1 MREFRRRDFL
11 TFAAGLGAAW
21 LTPLRAMA
29 AARDLSGTLP
39 GTPGAGM
46 AQAGGNYGNLL
57 ILIELK
63 GGNDG
68 LNTVIPY
75 GDSLYASL
83 RPNIGIKREKVI
95 QLDGH
100 SGLHPELGAL
110 MPMWQAKEL
119 AIVQGVGYPQ
129 PNLSHFRSIEIW
141 NTASRADEYLRDGWL
156 SRAFAEHAV
165 PAGFDADGVIV
176 GSAELGPLAGGA
188 RAVTL
193 TNPAQFLR
201 DAGLASAN
209 AAQVS
214 NPALAHVLRVE
225 NDIVKAADGLRP
237 RQGQYVLKTSMP
249 SGAFGNVVKTALQ
262 VVAAAD
268 SSMGVPQ
275 PGRGVAVLRLTLNG
289 FDTHQNQP
297 GQQANLLRQL
307 AQGMMALRAGL
318 TELGRWQSTMIVT
331 YAEFGRRPR
340 ENQSNGT
347 DHGTV
352 APHFIAG
359 GRVRGGL
366 YGEVPRLDRLDGNGN
381 LPFAVDFRDVYATV
395 LQRWWG
401 MSAQPVLGGAFQPL
415 DVLRA

>member
-1 MREFRRRDFL
+1 MRRRDFL
-11 TFAAGLGAAW
+11 TFAGGLGAAW
-21 LTPLRAMA
+21 LAPTPVFA
-29 AARDLSGTLP
+29 AARDLSGMLP
-39 GTPGAGM
+39 A
-46 AQAGGNYGNLL
+46 AGGNYGNLL

-75 GDSLYASL
+75 ADPLYASL
-83 RPNIGIKREKVI
+83 RPTIGVKREQVV
-95 QLDGH
+95 QLDEH
-100 SGLHPELGAL
+100 SGLHPEMRAL
-110 MPMWQAKEL
+110 LPMWQAREL

-141 NTASRADEYLRDGWL
+141 NTASRSDEYLRDGWL
-156 SRAFAEHAV
+156 SRAFAEQAV
-165 PAGFDADGVIV
+165 PPGFDADGVIV
-176 GSAELGPLAGGA
+176 GSAELGPLGGGA

-201 DAGLASAN
+201 DANLASAN
-209 AAQVS
+209 ASQVS

-237 RQGQYVLKTSMP
+237 RQGQYVLRTPMP
-249 SGAFGNVVKTALQ
+249 PGAFGNVVKTALQ

-268 SSMGVPQ
+268 SPTGVPL

-307 AQGMMALRAGL
+307 SQGMMALRSGL
-318 TELGRWQSTMIVT
+318 TELNRWQSTMIVT
-331 YAEFGRRPR
+331 YAEFGRRAR

-366 YGEVPRLDRLDGNGN
+366 YGDVPRLDRLDGNGN
-381 LPFAVDFRDVYATV
+381 LPFAVDFREVYATV

-401 MSAQPVLGGAFQPL
+401 LNPQPVLGGAFKPL
-415 DVLRA
+415 DVLRV

>member
-1 MREFRRRDFL
+1 MRRRNFL
-11 TFAAGLGAAW
+11 TFAGGLGAAW
-21 LTPLRAMA
+21 LAPMPVLGA
-29 AARDLSGTLP
+29 APNLSGTRT
-39 GTPGAGM
+39 GT
-46 AQAGGNYGNLL
+46 GGNYGNLL
-57 ILIELK
+57 ILVELK

-68 LNTVIPY
+68 LNTVVPY
-75 GDSLYASL
+75 ADPLYAAL
-83 RPNIGIKREKVI
+83 RPSIGIARDHVV
-95 QLDGH
+95 QLDER
-100 SGLHPELGAL
+100 SGLHPAMGVLL
-110 MPMWQAKEL
+110 PMWRANEL

-141 NTASRADEYLRDGWL
+141 NTASRSDEYLRDGWL
-156 SRAFAEHAV
+156 SCAFAQRAV

-176 GSAELGPLAGGA
+176 GSAELGPLGGGA

-201 DAGLASAN
+201 ESNLVSAN

-225 NDIVKAADGLRP
+225 NDIVRAANGLRP
-237 RQGQYVLKTSMP
+237 RQGQYVLRTPMP
-249 SGAFGNVVKTALQ
+249 AGAFGNGGKTALQ
-262 VVAAAD
+262 GVAAAD
-268 SSMGVPQ
+268 SSAGVPQ
-275 PGRGVAVLRLTLNG
+275 AGRGVAVVRLTLTG

-318 TELGRWQSTMIVT
+318 IELNRWESTMIVT
-331 YAEFGRRPR
+331 YAEFGRRAR
-340 ENQSNGT
+340 QNQSQGT

-366 YGEVPRLDRLDGNGN
+366 YGDVPRLDRLDGNGN
-381 LPFAVDFRDVYATV
+381 LPFAVDFREVYATV

-401 MSAQPVLGGAFQPL
+401 LDPQPVLGGPFKPL

>member
-1 MREFRRRDFL
+1 MRRRDFL
-11 TFAAGLGAAW
+11 TFAGGLGAAW
-21 LTPLRAMA
+21 LAPGPVLA
-29 AARDLSGTLP
+29 AAHDLSGTLP
-39 GTPGAGM
+39 G
-46 AQAGGNYGNLL
+46 AGGNYGNLL

-75 GDSLYASL
+75 ADPMYASL
-83 RPNIGIKREKVI
+83 RPSIGIKREQVV

-100 SGLHPELGAL
+100 SGLHPEMRPLL
-110 MPMWQAKEL
+110 PMWQAKEL
-119 AIVQGVGYPQ
+119 AIVQGVGYAQ

-141 NTASRADEYLRDGWL
+141 NTASRSDEYLRDGWL
-156 SRAFAEHAV
+156 SRAFAEQAV
-165 PAGFDADGVIV
+165 PPGFDADGVIV
-176 GSAELGPLAGGA
+176 GSAELGPLGGGA

-201 DAGLASAN
+201 DATLASAN
-209 AAQVS
+209 AVQVS

-237 RQGQYVLKTSMP
+237 RQGQYVLRTPMP
-249 SGAFGNVVKTALQ
+249 PGAFGNVVKTALQ

-268 SSMGVPQ
+268 SSAGVPL

-307 AQGMMALRAGL
+307 SLGMMALRAGL
-318 TELGRWQSTMIVT
+318 TELNRWQSTMIVT

-340 ENQSNGT
+340 ENQSQGT

-366 YGEVPRLDRLDGNGN
+366 YGDVPRLDRLDGNGN
-381 LPFAVDFRDVYATV
+381 LPFAVDFREVYATV

-401 MSAQPVLGGAFQPL
+401 LNPQTVLSGAFKPL
-415 DVLRA
+415 DVLRV

>member
-1 MREFRRRDFL
+1 MRRRDFL
-11 TFAAGLGAAW
+11 TFAGGLGAAW
-21 LTPLRAMA
+21 LAPWPAHA
-29 AARDLSGTLP
+29 AARDLSGMMP
-39 GTPGAGM
+39 GGGVGTVGAVGAG
-46 AQAGGNYGNLL
+46 GDYGNLL

-75 GDSLYASL
+75 ADPLYASL
-83 RPNIGIKREKVI
+83 RPNIGVKRDQVV
-95 QLDGH
+95 QLDAH
-100 SGLHPELGAL
+100 SGLHPELRAL
-110 MPMWQAKEL
+110 LPMWQAKEL
-119 AIVQGVGYPQ
+119 AVVQGVGYPE

-156 SRAFAEHAV
+156 SRAFAERPV

-176 GSAELGPLAGGA
+176 GSAELGPLGGGA

-201 DAGLASAN
+201 EAGLASAH
-209 AAQVS
+209 AARAS

-237 RQGQYVLKTSMP
+237 RQGQYTLRTPMP
-249 SGAFGNVVKTALQ
+249 AGAFGNVVKTALQ

-268 SSMGVPQ
+268 SPSGMPQ

-297 GQQANLLRQL
+297 GQQANLLRL
-307 AQGMMALRAGL
+307 LSQGMMALRSGL
-318 TELGRWQSTMIVT
+318 TELNRWQSTLIVT

-366 YGEVPRLDRLDGNGN
+366 YGEAPRLDRLDGNGN

-401 MSAQPVLGGAFQPL
+401 VNPRPVLGGVFRPL
-415 DVLRA
+415 DVFRT

>member
-1 MREFRRRDFL
+1 MRRRDFL
-11 TFAAGLGAAW
+11 TFASGLGAAW
-21 LTPLRAMA
+21 LTPMPVFGA
-29 AARDLSGTLP
+29 AHDLSGIRQ
-39 GTPGAGM
+39 GT
-46 AQAGGNYGNLL
+46 GGNYGNLL

-75 GDSLYASL
+75 ADPLYATL
-83 RPNIGIKREKVI
+83 RPSIGIARDQVV
-95 QLDGH
+95 QLDER
-100 SGLHPELGAL
+100 SGLHPAMGAL
-110 MPMWQAKEL
+110 LPMWQANEL

-141 NTASRADEYLRDGWL
+141 NTASRSDEYLRDGWL
-156 SRAFAEHAV
+156 SRAFSQRAV
-165 PAGFDADGVIV
+165 PPGFDADGVIV
-176 GSAELGPLAGGA
+176 GSAELGPLGGGA

-201 DAGLASAN
+201 EANLVSAN
-209 AAQVS
+209 AARVS

-225 NDIVKAADGLRP
+225 NDIVRAADGLRP
-237 RQGQYVLKTSMP
+237 RQGQYVLRAPMP
-249 SGAFGNVVKTALQ
+249 AGAFGNGVKTALQ

-268 SSMGVPQ
+268 SPAGVPQ

-307 AQGMMALRAGL
+307 AQGVMALRAGL
-318 TELGRWQSTMIVT
+318 IELNRWQSTMIVT
-331 YAEFGRRPR
+331 YAEFGRRAR
-340 ENQSNGT
+340 QNQSQGT

-352 APHFIAG
+352 APHFIVG

-366 YGEVPRLDRLDGNGN
+366 YGDVPRLDRLDGNGN
-381 LPFAVDFRDVYATV
+381 LPFAVDFREVYATV

-401 MSAQPVLGGAFQPL
+401 LDPQPVLGGVFKPL
-415 DVLRA
+415 NVLRA

>member
-1 MREFRRRDFL
+1 MLRRDFL
-11 TFAAGLGAAW
+11 TFAGGLGAAW
-21 LTPLRAMA
+21 LSPMPAYAT
-29 AARDLSGTLP
+29 ARELTGV
-39 GTPGAGM
+39 GRGERGH
-46 AQAGGNYGNLL
+46 YGNLL

-75 GDSLYASL
+75 ADPLYERL
-83 RPNIGIKREKVI
+83 RPAIGIKRDEVV
-95 QLDGH
+95 QLDER
-100 SGLHPELGAL
+100 SGLHPEMRAL
-110 MPMWQAKEL
+110 LPMWQAKEL
-119 AIVQGVGYPQ
+119 AIVQGVGYPA

-141 NTASRADEYLRDGWL
+141 NTASRSDEYLRDGWL
-156 SRAFAEHAV
+156 SRAFAQRAV
-165 PAGFDADGVIV
+165 PPGFDADGVIV
-176 GSAELGPLAGGA
+176 GSAELGPLGGGA

-193 TNPAQFLR
+193 THPAQFLR
-201 DAGLASAN
+201 EAGLAWGN
-209 AAQVS
+209 AARVS

-225 NDIVKAADGLRP
+225 NDIVRAADGLRP
-237 RQGQYVLKTSMP
+237 RQGQYVLRAPMP
-249 SGAFGNVVKTALQ
+249 PGAFGGVVKTALQ

-268 SSMGVPQ
+268 SPAGMPL

-318 TELGRWQSTMIVT
+318 TELNRWQSTMIVT
-331 YAEFGRRPR
+331 YAEFGRRAR
-340 ENQSNGT
+340 ENESRGT

-359 GRVRGGL
+359 GRIRGGL
-366 YGEVPRLDRLDGNGN
+366 YGEMPRLNGLDGNGN

-395 LQRWWG
+395 LERWWG
-401 MSAQPVLGGAFQPL
+401 LNPQSVLGGVFRPL
-415 DVLRA
+415 DVVRV

>member
-1 MREFRRRDFL
+1 MQRRDFL
-11 TFAAGLGAAW
+11 TFAGGLGAAW
-21 LTPLRAMA
+21 LTPTPVLA
-29 AARDLSGTLP
+29 AARNLSGGMP
-39 GTPGAGM
+39 GLGSH
-46 AQAGGNYGNLL
+46 YDNLL

-75 GDSLYASL
+75 ADPMYASL
-83 RPNIGIKREKVI
+83 RPNIGVKRDQVV
-95 QLDGH
+95 QLDPR
-100 SGLHPELGAL
+100 SGLHPEMRAL
-110 MPMWQAKEL
+110 LPMWQAKEL

-141 NTASRADEYLRDGWL
+141 NTASRSDEYLRDGWL
-156 SRAFAEHAV
+156 SRAFAEQAV
-165 PAGFDADGVIV
+165 PPGFDADGVIV
-176 GSAELGPLAGGA
+176 GSAELGPLGGGA

-193 TNPAQFLR
+193 TNPVQFLR
-201 DAGLASAN
+201 DANLASAN
-209 AAQVS
+209 ASQVS

-237 RQGQYVLKTSMP
+237 RQGQYVLRTPMP
-249 SGAFGNVVKTALQ
+249 QGAFGNVVKTALQ

-268 SSMGVPQ
+268 SSTGVPQ

-307 AQGMMALRAGL
+307 SQGMMALRAGL
-318 TELGRWQSTMIVT
+318 TELNRWQSTMIVT

-395 LQRWWG
+395 LQNWWG
-401 MSAQPVLGGAFQPL
+401 LNPQTVLGGAFKPL
-415 DVLRA
+415 DVLRV

>member
-1 MREFRRRDFL
+1 MRRRDFL
-11 TFAAGLGAAW
+11 SFAGGLGAAW
-21 LTPLRAMA
+21 LTPTPVLA
-29 AARDLSGTLP
+29 ATHNLSAGAP
-39 GTPGAGM
+39 GM
-46 AQAGGNYGNLL
+46 GGNYDNLL

-75 GDSLYASL
+75 ADPMYLRL
-83 RPNIGIKREKVI
+83 RPNIGVKREQVV
-95 QLDGH
+95 QLDEG
-100 SGLHPELGAL
+100 SGLHPEMRAL
-110 MPMWQAKEL
+110 LPMWQANEL

-141 NTASRADEYLRDGWL
+141 NTASRSDEYLRDGWL
-156 SRAFAEHAV
+156 SRAFAEQAV

-176 GSAELGPLAGGA
+176 GSAELGPLGGGA

-201 DAGLASAN
+201 DANLASAN

-237 RQGQYVLKTSMP
+237 RQGQYVLRTPMP
-249 SGAFGNVVKTALQ
+249 QGAFGNVVKTALQ

-268 SSMGVPQ
+268 SSAGVPQ
-275 PGRGVAVLRLTLNG
+275 AGRGVAVLRLTLNG

-307 AQGMMALRAGL
+307 SQGMMALRAGL
-318 TELGRWQSTMIVT
+318 TELNRWRSTLIVT

-340 ENQSNGT
+340 ENQSSGT

-366 YGEVPRLDRLDGNGN
+366 YGDVPRLDQLDGNGN
-381 LPFAVDFRDVYATV
+381 LPFAVDFREVYATV

-401 MSAQPVLGGAFQPL
+401 LNPQSILGGAFKPL
-415 DVLRA
+415 DVLRV

>member
-1 MREFRRRDFL
+1 MHRRDFL
-11 TFAAGLGAAW
+11 TFAGGLGAAW
-21 LTPLRAMA
+21 LTPAPLLA
-29 AARDLSGTLP
+29 ATQSLAGTLP
-39 GTPGAGM
+39 GGLAS
-46 AQAGGNYGNLL
+46 ASNYGNLL

-75 GDSLYASL
+75 ADPMYASL
-83 RPNIGIKREKVI
+83 RPTIGIKREQVV
-95 QLDGH
+95 QLDDR
-100 SGLHPELGAL
+100 SGLHPSLRAL

-119 AIVQGVGYPQ
+119 AIVQGMGYPQ

-141 NTASRADEYLRDGWL
+141 NTASRSDEYLRDGWL

-165 PAGFDADGVIV
+165 PTGFDADGVIV

-201 DAGLASAN
+201 DASLASAN

-237 RQGQYVLKTSMP
+237 RQGQYVLKTPMP
-249 SGAFGNVVKTALQ
+249 QGAFGNVVKTALQ

-268 SSMGVPQ
+268 SPTGVPQ

-307 AQGMMALRAGL
+307 ADGMMALRAGL
-318 TELGRWQSTMIVT
+318 TELNRWQSTMIVT

-340 ENQSNGT
+340 ENQSSGT

-352 APHFIAG
+352 APHFVAG
-359 GRVRGGL
+359 GRVKGGM
-366 YGEVPRLDRLDGNGN
+366 YGDVPRLDRLDGNGN

-401 MSAQPVLGGAFQPL
+401 LNPQPVLGGPFRPL
-415 DVLRA
+415 DILRA

>member
-1 MREFRRRDFL
+1 MRDFRRRDFL

-21 LTPLRAMA
+21 LAPLPAFA
-29 AARDLSGTLP
+29 AARDLSRPL
-39 GTPGAGM
+39 AG
-46 AQAGGNYGNLL
+46 AQAPHGGSYDNLL

-75 GDSLYASL
+75 GDPLYAAL
-83 RPNIGIKREKVI
+83 RPNIGIKREQVI
-95 QLDGH
+95 QLDER
-100 SGLHPELGAL
+100 SGLHPELRAL
-110 MPMWQAKEL
+110 MPMWQANEL

-156 SRAFAEHAV
+156 SRAFAERAV
-165 PAGFDADGVIV
+165 PSGFDADGVIV
-176 GSAELGPLAGGA
+176 GSAEPGPLAGGA

-209 AAQVS
+209 AAQAS

-225 NDIVKAADGLRP
+225 NDIVKAAHGLRP
-237 RQGQYVLKTSMP
+237 RQGQYVLKTPMP
-249 SGAFGNVVKTALQ
+249 PGAFGNVVKTALQ
-262 VVAAAD
+262 VLAAAD
-268 SSMGVPQ
+268 SPAGVPL

-297 GQQANLLRQL
+297 GQQASLLRQL

-318 TELGRWQSTMIVT
+318 TALGRWQSTMIVT

-359 GRVRGGL
+359 GGVRGGL
-366 YGEVPRLDRLDGNGN
+366 YGEAPRLDRLDGNGN
-381 LPFAVDFRDVYATV
+381 LPFAVDFREVYATV

-401 MSAQPVLGGAFQPL
+401 MDPRPVLGAPFQPL
-415 DVLRA
+415 DVLRG

>member
-1 MREFRRRDFL
+1 MRRRDFL
-11 TFAAGLGAAW
+11 TFAGGLGAAW
-21 LTPLRAMA
+21 FTPMPVFGA
-29 AARDLSGTLP
+29 AHDLSGIRQ
-39 GTPGAGM
+39 GT
-46 AQAGGNYGNLL
+46 GGNYGNLL

-75 GDSLYASL
+75 ADPLYATL
-83 RPNIGIKREKVI
+83 RPSIGIARDQVV
-95 QLDGH
+95 QLDER
-100 SGLHPELGAL
+100 SGLHPAMGAL
-110 MPMWQAKEL
+110 LPMWQANEL

-141 NTASRADEYLRDGWL
+141 NTASRSDEYLRDGWL
-156 SRAFAEHAV
+156 SRAFSQRAV
-165 PAGFDADGVIV
+165 PPGFDADGVIV
-176 GSAELGPLAGGA
+176 GSAELGPLGGGA

-201 DAGLASAN
+201 EANLVSAN
-209 AAQVS
+209 AARVS

-225 NDIVKAADGLRP
+225 NDIVRAADGLRP
-237 RQGQYVLKTSMP
+237 RQGQYVLRAPMP
-249 SGAFGNVVKTALQ
+249 AGAFGNGVKTALQ

-268 SSMGVPQ
+268 SPAGVPQ

-307 AQGMMALRAGL
+307 AQGVMALRAGL
-318 TELGRWQSTMIVT
+318 IELNRWQSTMIVT
-331 YAEFGRRPR
+331 YAEFGRRAR
-340 ENQSNGT
+340 QNQSQGT

-366 YGEVPRLDRLDGNGN
+366 YGDVPRLDRLDGNGN
-381 LPFAVDFRDVYATV
+381 LPFAVDFREVYATV

-401 MSAQPVLGGAFQPL
+401 LDPQPVLGGVFKPL

>member
-1 MREFRRRDFL
+1 MRRRDFL
-11 TFAAGLGAAW
+11 TFAGGLGAAW
-21 LTPLRAMA
+21 LSPMPVFA
-29 AARDLSGTLP
+29 AARELTGTGP
-39 GTPGAGM
+39 GEGEH
-46 AQAGGNYGNLL
+46 YGNLL

-75 GDSLYASL
+75 ADPLYARL
-83 RPNIGIKREKVI
+83 RPGIGIKRDQVV
-95 QLDGH
+95 QLDER
-100 SGLHPELGAL
+100 SGLHPEMRAL
-110 MPMWQAKEL
+110 LPMWQAKEL
-119 AIVQGVGYPQ
+119 AIVQGVGYPA

-141 NTASRADEYLRDGWL
+141 NTASRSDEYLRDGWL
-156 SRAFAEHAV
+156 SRAFAQRAV
-165 PAGFDADGVIV
+165 PPGFDADGVIV
-176 GSAELGPLAGGA
+176 GSAELGPLGGGA

-193 TNPAQFLR
+193 THPAQFLR
-201 DAGLASAN
+201 EAGLAWGNTAR
-209 AAQVS
+209 VS

-225 NDIVKAADGLRP
+225 NDIVRAADGLRP
-237 RQGQYVLKTSMP
+237 RQGQYVLRAPMP
-249 SGAFGNVVKTALQ
+249 PGAFGHVVKTALQ

-268 SSMGVPQ
+268 SPAGLPL

-318 TELGRWQSTMIVT
+318 TELNRWQSTMIVT
-331 YAEFGRRPR
+331 YAEFGRRAR
-340 ENQSNGT
+340 ENRSRGT

-359 GRVRGGL
+359 GRIRGGL
-366 YGEVPRLDRLDGNGN
+366 YGDVPRLNGLDGNGN
-381 LPFAVDFRDVYATV
+381 LPFGVDFRDVYATV

-401 MSAQPVLGGAFQPL
+401 LNSQSVLGGAFRPL
-415 DVLRA
+415 DVVRA